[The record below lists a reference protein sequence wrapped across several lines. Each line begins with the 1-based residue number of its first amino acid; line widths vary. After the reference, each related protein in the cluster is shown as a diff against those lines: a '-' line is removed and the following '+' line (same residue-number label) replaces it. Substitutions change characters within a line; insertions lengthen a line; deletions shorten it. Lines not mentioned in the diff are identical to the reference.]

1 MSSIFPSKALGSFSP
16 HPLVSLP
23 LGVPSLSTDVDQS
36 SWACILFF
44 SSCLDFSL
52 LTALGPG
59 SKKQNSCGEKHKLS
73 R

>member
-36 SWACILFF
+36 SWACICFF
-44 SSCLDFSL
+44 QAVLTSLSSL
-52 LTALGPG
+52 L
-59 SKKQNSCGEKHKLS
+59 
-73 R
+73 